1 MAEEVVEVR
10 RRAAPA
16 SGHGEGGVDA
26 GVEAMGA
33 SGDGGEAAASR
44 SLPRSRWDRG
54 VGERGS
60 GEVEVVGGEW
70 GGGWSGEG
78 DGWWAGLGR
87 PVSWPGGRE
96 ACWAGWSS
104 VVGGFVSFFFFIYLF
119 FFWFYLILF
128 YKL

>member
-16 SGHGEGGVDA
+16 SGRGEGWVDA

-70 GGGWSGEG
+70 EG
-78 DGWWAGLGR
+78 LEWIRGQLVGRFGPAG
-87 PVSWPGGRE
+87 
-96 ACWAGWSS
+96 
-104 VVGGFVSFFFFIYLF
+104 
-119 FFWFYLILF
+119 
-128 YKL
+128 

>member
-1 MAEEVVEVR
+1 MVEEVVEVR

-16 SGHGEGGVDA
+16 SGRGEGGVDA
-26 GVEAMGA
+26 GAEAMGA

-60 GEVEVVGGEW
+60 GEVGVRVSVGVGIR
-70 GGGWSGEG
+70 GVGW
-78 DGWWAGLGR
+78 
-87 PVSWPGGRE
+87 PVGPGGPVGWPCGLE

-104 VVGGFVSFFFFIYLF
+104 VVGGGLFPFSSFFFFFIYLF
-119 FFWFYLILF
+119 FFCSI
-128 YKL
+128 

>member
-16 SGHGEGGVDA
+16 SGRGEGWVDA

-54 VGERGS
+54 VGERWS

-70 GGGWSGEG
+70 GGWSG
-78 DGWWAGLGR
+78 
-87 PVSWPGGRE
+87 
-96 ACWAGWSS
+96 
-104 VVGGFVSFFFFIYLF
+104 
-119 FFWFYLILF
+119 
-128 YKL
+128 